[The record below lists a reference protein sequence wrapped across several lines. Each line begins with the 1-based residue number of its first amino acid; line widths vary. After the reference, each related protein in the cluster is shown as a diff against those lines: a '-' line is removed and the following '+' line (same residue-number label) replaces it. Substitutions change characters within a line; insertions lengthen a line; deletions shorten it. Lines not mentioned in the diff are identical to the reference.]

1 MVDDAVAAGDAVK
14 FAQCIQHVADPSRC
28 FKGGVTAYCV
38 DVSLPAPPPAPPTAP
53 PSPSSPPPAHPR
65 LCDDASVVAAA
76 DLLADAVQHNCW
88 WLDRSRLE
96 DAGDTCADFLMA
108 DNADDDGVVN
118 PGTFHRC
125 ADSPSDAA
133 RCSRSGASD
142 AVVRC
147 VYPPSPP
154 PEARR

>member
-1 MVDDAVAAGDAVK
+1 MLQGRRDRLLRRRVAASAATGAANGAAEPV
-14 FAQCIQHVADPSRC
+14 VAAAGAS
-28 FKGGVTAYCV
+28 
-38 DVSLPAPPPAPPTAP
+38 
-53 PSPSSPPPAHPR
+53 R
-65 LCDDASVVAAA
+65 LCDDASVVVAA